1 MATRR
6 RASRRTLTGSLSDI
20 DRRLKFVETRP
31 SPSRLANQVV
41 RRTNIQPRAVATDQI
56 QLLSITNSLI
66 EKRTVGEAELD
77 ENSVTNLQ
85 VAPQAISTESFAPG
99 AVDNAAM
106 GVDSVST
113 DNYQDGSV
121 TRNKLDSDS
130 VDEDKIA
137 NGSITTQKLA
147 NGSVTEPKIA
157 SSAVTQDKINNG
169 AVTESKIALNAVSS
183 GKIQSGAV
191 TNAKIGGGA
200 VTAGKIGSGAVTTD
214 KIGGGAVTGAKLAS
228 QSVSN
233 NNIVSGTLIYTSI
246 AAGNGLNGSST
257 SMSRGRRFEMS
268 VDFGGDF
275 NEVARGSH
283 GHSFSTATFTRNTQF
298 EDGHRHEYSD
308 ARISNIS
315 SSKKYKK
322 NISDYEFSDP
332 KALLNLQLRQFQYKS
347 SKRSYH
353 RSANKKWITGYIAED
368 FEELGLEEA
377 IVRDKKN
384 EVDSL
389 DYNVVS
395 MMLIELAKQQQNEI
409 DSLRQQVE
417 RLKEER

>member
-1 MATRR
+1 VATRR

-106 GVDSVST
+106 GTDSVST
-113 DNYQDGSV
+113 DNYQNGSV
-121 TRNKLDSDS
+121 TRDKLASDS
-130 VDEDKIA
+130 VDEGKIE

-157 SSAVTQDKINNG
+157 GSAVTQDKINNG

-191 TNAKIGGGA
+191 SSAKIQN
-200 VTAGKIGSGAVTTD
+200 GAVTTD
-214 KIGGGAVTGAKLAS
+214 KIADFDVTQIKIANGSVSTAKINGGASIATSISGS
-228 QSVSN
+228 GGTSVSRD
-233 NNIVSGTLIYTSI
+233 SETR
-246 AAGNGLNGSST
+246 GSSYTIRSPSLGYGSTQAAPGNHIHSYSVQLT
-257 SMSRGRRFEMS
+257 SRTTDFE
-268 VDFGGDF
+268 
-275 NEVARGSH
+275 E
-283 GHSFSTATFTRNTQF
+283 
-298 EDGHRHEYSD
+298 GHRHDYGDRYISGIGG
-308 ARISNIS
+308 ARASTSSKRFKRDISNYS
-315 SSKKYKK
+315 V
-322 NISDYEFSDP
+322 EDP
-332 KALLNLQLRQFQYKS
+332 KAILSLTAKKFKYKA
-347 SKRSYH
+347 SKRLEQEAYNREWSH
-353 RSANKKWITGYIAED
+353 GYLVED
-368 FEELGLEEA
+368 FLSLGIEEA
-377 IVRDKKN
+377 ISYDK
-384 EVDSL
+384 EGTPTSILYMPVL
-389 DYNVVS
+389 
-395 MMLIELAKQQQNEI
+395 MRIIELLKQQQSEI
-409 DSLRQQVE
+409 DSLKSE
-417 RLKEER
+417 LETLKDQR